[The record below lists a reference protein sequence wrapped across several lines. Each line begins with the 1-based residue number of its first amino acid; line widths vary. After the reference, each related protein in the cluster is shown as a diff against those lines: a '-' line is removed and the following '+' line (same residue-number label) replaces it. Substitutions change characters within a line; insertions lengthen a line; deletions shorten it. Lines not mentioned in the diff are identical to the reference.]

1 MISLLKIWVLVNML
15 VFAIAV
21 SHAQEQSTPREQ
33 ALMQR
38 VSGEINGN
46 LVCSAN
52 VIALQDKIKELE
64 AKLKATE
71 KPEDPK

>member
-1 MISLLKIWVLVNML
+1 ML
-15 VFAIAV
+15 VFIKVWILLNLFLFSVALAR
-21 SHAQEQSTPREQ
+21 AQEQATPREQ

-52 VIALQDKIKELE
+52 TIALQDKIKELE
-64 AKLKATE
+64 AKLKEAE
-71 KPEDPK
+71 K